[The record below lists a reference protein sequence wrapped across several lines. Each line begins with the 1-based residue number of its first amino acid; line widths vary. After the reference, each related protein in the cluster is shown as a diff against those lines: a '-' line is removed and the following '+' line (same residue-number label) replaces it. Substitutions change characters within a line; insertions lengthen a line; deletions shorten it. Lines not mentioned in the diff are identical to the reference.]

1 MPQSPMPEPDPSKP
15 NLSATGVL
23 RARFEEARFET
34 DFEQLAARFATQS
47 GGGLSPELSADLALE
62 IVLNEMVEQACLSTG
77 ATGAAIALERDG
89 EMVCR
94 GSTGATAPELGSRL
108 DADSGLSG
116 ECIRTRRT
124 QRCDDVLTDLRVD
137 LEASQR
143 LGVRSVMVMPLLR
156 ESELVGLFELFSS
169 RPQAFGERDERTLEA
184 LAVRILNNME
194 RAARPLPP
202 ASHNGPAEAVATDV
216 VVDSNLPVSDVQESV
231 PESAEKFSEET
242 AAVSQR
248 PGFDFVTWA
257 LRGAVLACAIL
268 LGLLLAVHP
277 RAPKAAVHSHRDAGA
292 APVGNAS
299 ADNVPGINVP
309 GSNVPASNVPTS
321 NVAASNV
328 PASNVRA
335 TGAPASAGTA
345 STVGSSTAS
354 SPVINSPV
362 TNSRAEATSSAKAG
376 GTTSVVHPN
385 SAKGSEK
392 AAPAGSLVVFENGK
406 EIFRMPPAP
415 NRSARAPIETNAV
428 AASLSG
434 RSQTSTSTEPDELI
448 HRVEPQYPEA
458 ARAGGIQGAVVLN
471 VQIGRDGA
479 VQDVQLVSGA
489 RQLAQASIDAVRQW
503 RFKPRLVNGSPT
515 PMQTKVTL
523 NFELPQ

>member
-23 RARFEEARFET
+23 RARFEEAHFET

-62 IVLNEMVEQACLSTG
+62 IVLNEMVEQACLTTG

-124 QRCDDVLTDLRVD
+124 QRCNDVMTDLRVD

-143 LGVRSVMVMPLLR
+143 LGVRSIMVMPLLR

-202 ASHNGPAEAVATDV
+202 VVQNEPMQPEAVATAEAAPDIG
-216 VVDSNLPVSDVQESV
+216 SSDIQESV
-231 PESAEKFSEET
+231 PESAETFPEER
-242 AAVSQR
+242 AAISPPR
-248 PGFDFVTWA
+248 GFDFVTWA

-277 RAPKAAVHSHRDAGA
+277 RAPKVVVRSHPAVGA
-292 APVGNAS
+292 ASAGNA
-299 ADNVPGINVP
+299 AIGNA
-309 GSNVPASNVPTS
+309 PAANAP
-321 NVAASNV
+321 AANA
-328 PASNVRA
+328 PALD
-335 TGAPASAGTA
+335 APASAGA
-345 STVGSSTAS
+345 PSTDSSPALS
-354 SPVINSPV
+354 SPVSNSPA
-362 TNSRAEATSSAKAG
+362 TPPAEATAPAKAE
-376 GTTSVVHPN
+376 GTSAAVPANNSVR
-385 SAKGSEK
+385 ASEK
-392 AAPAGSLVVFENGK
+392 PAPAGGLVVFENGK
-406 EIFRMPPAP
+406 EIFRMPPAQ
-415 NRSARAPIETNAV
+415 NETAKRQTAA
-428 AASLSG
+428 AASPEG
-434 RSQTSTSTEPDELI
+434 RSLPASALGEPGELI
-448 HRVEPQYPEA
+448 QRVEPVYPEA
-458 ARAGGIQGAVVLN
+458 ARQQGIQGAVVLN

-479 VQDVQLVSGA
+479 VQDVQVVSGA
-489 RQLAQASIDAVRQW
+489 RQLAQASIDAVKQW
-503 RFKPRLVNGSPT
+503 RFKPHLVNGSAA

-523 NFELPQ
+523 NFRLPQ